1 MSWQRANASKSAL
14 AFALGLGLQASACEV
29 AGGDAGALPAAW
41 VEIRDARVSTEV
53 VEGREEQAR
62 GLGYRDSLA
71 WDHGMLFVYPDARFL
86 SFWMKGMRFDIDMVW
101 ILDGR
106 IVQISHR
113 VPHLA
118 SPEGPWPGIRPDSLA
133 DQVLEVPAG
142 YAASHGWRTGDR
154 VQVEPAAASS
164 S

>member
-1 MSWQRANASKSAL
+1 MPGRCAHARNTAL
-14 AFALGLGLQASACEV
+14 ALALSVGLHPTACQAGSDS
-29 AGGDAGALPAAW
+29 GPPPDAW
-41 VEIRDARVSTEV
+41 VQIRDTRVS
-53 VEGREEQAR
+53 VEIPQNSEAQAR
-62 GLGYRDSLA
+62 GLGHRDSLA

-86 SFWMKGMRFDIDMVW
+86 GFWMKGMRFDIDMVW

-113 VPHLA
+113 VPHVE
-118 SPEGPWPGIRPDSLA
+118 SPGGPWPGIRPDSLA

-142 YAASHGWRTGDR
+142 YAASHRWRTGDR